1 MSEENKIGHMLAVST
16 FACMPR
22 AEAQNV
28 KPERIRGDRPQVR
41 GHQTMKRLLA
51 LTLVATASIGL
62 ATTASAEPLRIRGT
76 IVATSSDSLT
86 VHTVN
91 GNVTASLNDKT
102 GFVSVVPSNLN
113 SVGPG
118 SYLGVASKDGGGR
131 RIALSVIVFP
141 PEMKGA
147 AEGNAKYDPLPDT
160 TLSGGAPTA
169 SSMTNANVKA
179 ISSNKDAPRVNST
192 MTNASVATATA
203 KSDVKY
209 VTLAYKGGEQKVL
222 IPPTAP
228 VVAFVPGAASISNTG
243 AHAFVLAD
251 STNGKITAG
260 LVAVGANGLTP
271 PF

>member
-1 MSEENKIGHMLAVST
+1 MMRFIGLS
-16 FACMPR
+16 
-22 AEAQNV
+22 
-28 KPERIRGDRPQVR
+28 
-41 GHQTMKRLLA
+41 
-51 LTLVATASIGL
+51 LVATASLAI

-86 VHTVN
+86 VRTAN
-91 GNVTASLNDKT
+91 GDVTASLNAKT

-118 SYLGVASKDGGGR
+118 SYLGVASKAGGDR

-160 TLSGGAPTA
+160 TLSGGAHTS
-169 SSMTNANVKA
+169 SSMTNANVKTINA
-179 ISSNKDAPRVNST
+179 GENVPRVNST
-192 MTNASVATATA
+192 MTNADVATATA
-203 KSDVKY
+203 KGDVRY
-209 VTLAYKGGEQKVL
+209 VTLTYKGGEQNIL

-228 VVAFVPGAASISNTG
+228 VVAFVPGAASIAKSG
-243 AHAFVLAD
+243 APVFLLSD
-251 STNGKITAG
+251 DPNGKITAG
-260 LVAVGANGLTP
+260 LVAVGSDGLTP